1 MTITVTR
8 ARIFEAVAASP
19 MTTIHVAD
27 LPAAALTQRGVRL
40 LQTGCG
46 LGAAPGKAASV
57 RLWAQ
62 AMVGVPGP
70 PRPTP

>member
-1 MTITVTR
+1 MTVTR

-27 LPAAALTQRGVRL
+27 LAAAALTQQSVRL

-46 LGAAPGKAASV
+46 LGAAPGKP
-57 RLWAQ
+57 Q
-62 AMVGVPGP
+62 AERAGSCEPIRHTRGL
-70 PRPTP
+70 RTR